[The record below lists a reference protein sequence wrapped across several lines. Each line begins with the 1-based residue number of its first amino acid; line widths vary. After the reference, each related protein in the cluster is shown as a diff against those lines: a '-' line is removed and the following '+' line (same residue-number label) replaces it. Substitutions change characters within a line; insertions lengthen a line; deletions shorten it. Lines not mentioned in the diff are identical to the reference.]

1 MRVKKHIYTDKEL
14 ILLQDTKLSTKEL
27 SVLLGLRVGTIKNKR
42 IELGVKLTKGAKQG
56 KPNVNKVRN
65 EIRVCLNEKC
75 LKEFTVKPA
84 MIKKFCCKSCST
96 TVNNPAP
103 KGRGSRPYRVKDT
116 TPEYTRY
123 AQLVHNLSHKIYL
136 ENIDTINPK
145 GYPRTRCGVEGGY
158 QLDHVT
164 PIKECFNKGLPAEQ
178 AASLENLRM
187 LPWKENLMRNYS

>member
-14 ILLQDTKLSTKEL
+14 MLLQDTKLSTQEL
-27 SVLLGLRVGTIKNKR
+27 SVLLGLRVGTIKSKR
-42 IELGVKLTKGAKQG
+42 IELGVKLVKGAKKG
-56 KPNVNKVRN
+56 KPNTNKIRN
-65 EIRVCLNEKC
+65 EVRTCLNEKC

-116 TPEYTRY
+116 TPDYTRY
-123 AQLVHNLSHKIYL
+123 AQLVHNLSHRVYL
-136 ENIDTINPK
+136 ENINTINPN
-145 GYPRTRCGVEGGY
+145 GYPRTLCGVEGGY
-158 QLDHVT
+158 QLDHIT
-164 PIKECFNKGLPAEQ
+164 PVKECFNKGLTAEQ